1 MRNKINI
8 AIDGPAGAGKS
19 TIAKAIA
26 RELGI
31 AYLDT
36 GAMYRACGLKALNL
50 GIDCFDAEQ
59 ITQMIQDTSID
70 ITYEGGVQKV
80 WLDGTDVT
88 SLIRTQEVSKAASDI
103 GTNANVR
110 KKLVHLQQ
118 TIAADKSVVMDG
130 RDIAMYVLPNADF
143 KFYVTASVEER
154 AKRRYKDLYE
164 SNTLNGRS
172 MDDLIIEIA
181 ARDYVD
187 MNREAAP
194 LRPADDAEIV
204 DTSCLTADEAV
215 EYILTKIMDK
225 EEG

>member
-88 SLIRTQEVSKAASDI
+88 SLIRTQA
-103 GTNANVR
+103 GYPY
-110 KKLVHLQQ
+110 HG
-118 TIAADKSVVMDG
+118 AADLCECQKKARASAANDCG
-130 RDIAMYVLPNADF
+130 R
-143 KFYVTASVEER
+143 
-154 AKRRYKDLYE
+154 
-164 SNTLNGRS
+164 
-172 MDDLIIEIA
+172 
-181 ARDYVD
+181 
-187 MNREAAP
+187 
-194 LRPADDAEIV
+194 
-204 DTSCLTADEAV
+204 
-215 EYILTKIMDK
+215 
-225 EEG
+225 